1 MKKTTQGFL
10 AGAAGLGLLLGGS
23 TFALWSDSAD
33 LNDQRIASGNLEVQ
47 VSEVNWRDISP
58 DRTDKGKHGH
68 EINLERFRI
77 IPGDKIQARYPIK
90 VALEGENMVAKLKL
104 AEAGKKQAVGELAAG
119 LEVEYEVKDRW
130 GRTVDTS
137 GRDGSTIYL
146 ASKDNGNPGNLPR
159 VDADGQGR
167 AEFTV
172 TVTVTFKEGTS
183 NRDLTQ
189 AQALLKDSELELQQV
204 RSGAHGYK
212 GGGHGGGPGGPR

>member
-1 MKKTTQGFL
+1 MKKTTKGFL

-33 LNDQRIASGNLEVQ
+33 LDDQRIRSGNLEVK
-47 VSEVNWRDISP
+47 VNEVNWRDISP
-58 DRTDKGKHGH
+58 DRTDKGRNGH

-90 VALEGENMVAKLKL
+90 VALEGENMVAQLKL
-104 AEAGKKQAVGELAAG
+104 AEAGKKHASDDLAKG
-119 LEVEYEVKDRW
+119 LDIEYEVQDRW

-137 GRDGSTIYL
+137 GKDGSKIFL
-146 ASKDNGNPGNLPR
+146 ASKDNGNAGNLPR
-159 VDADGQGR
+159 VDADGDGR

-183 NRDLTQ
+183 DRDLTR
-189 AQALLKDSELELQQV
+189 AQARLKDSELELQQV
-204 RSGAHGYK
+204 RAGAYGYK
-212 GGGHGGGPGGPR
+212 GSGHGGPR